1 MSTVL
6 NVVLR
11 DFDGTETIY
20 PVDASLPE
28 VIGTGDSDSGIQI
41 RRSYVKTALK
51 DAEGR
56 IIYQQRN

>member
-1 MSTVL
+1 MNAVL
-6 NVVLR
+6 HVVLR

-28 VIGTGDSDSGIQI
+28 VIGTGDTDAGILI

-56 IIYQQRN
+56 IIYQERN